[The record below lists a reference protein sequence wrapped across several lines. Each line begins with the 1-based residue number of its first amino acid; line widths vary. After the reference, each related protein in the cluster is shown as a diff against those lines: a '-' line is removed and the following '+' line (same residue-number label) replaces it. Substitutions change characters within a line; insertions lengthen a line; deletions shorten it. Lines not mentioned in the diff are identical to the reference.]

1 MIATYAKVMRTALLP
16 VMFCLLIAGSSAPV
30 TAQTPDTCSLTVR
43 VTGIR
48 NASGNLRIALRRSED
63 SIVESRLV
71 EIDAKTLTAETV
83 FDKLPEGSYSVAV
96 IHDENKNGKLDMNE
110 MGMPVEGYGH
120 SNNPERRPGP
130 PKFDETKFTLT
141 QTSKPIEISLI
152 YW

>member
-1 MIATYAKVMRTALLP
+1 MIATYVKVMRTALLP
-16 VMFCLLIAGSSAPV
+16 VMFCSLLAGSTAPV
-30 TAQTPDTCSLTVR
+30 TAQTPGTCSLTVR
-43 VTGIR
+43 VTRIR
-48 NASGNLRIALRRSED
+48 NASGNLRMTLRRSED
-63 SIVESRLV
+63 SIVESRLI

-83 FDKLPEGSYSVAV
+83 FDKLPPGNYGVAV

-141 QTSKPIEISLI
+141 
-152 YW
+152 